1 MTKESTI
8 PNTNVKSYL
17 DRAINIMN
25 EQDTL
30 AQDLKELK
38 IEAKDNGVDMK
49 AFMGALKEI
58 RKPTE
63 PVLKAKINAYL
74 EEGGQFKLF
83 AI

>member
-30 AQDLKELK
+30 AEDLKEL
-38 IEAKDNGVDMK
+38 ILEAKENGINSK
-49 AFMGALKEI
+49 AFSLALKEL
-58 RKPTE
+58 RKPIDAEVKRLVNVYT
-63 PVLKAKINAYL
+63 

-83 AI
+83 AV